1 MYDSVICPTI
11 HPKSIFKMSM
21 NGGKPPEL
29 EIDGSEFRYV
39 GFGMKSL
46 IEMNSMGSRVSIVG
60 STFEKVA
67 SCGSIISNSQPYYR
81 TETECVRSFTN
92 TALQ

>member
-1 MYDSVICPTI
+1 
-11 HPKSIFKMSM
+11 
-21 NGGKPPEL
+21 
-29 EIDGSEFRYV
+29 
-39 GFGMKSL
+39 MKSL
-46 IEMNSMGSRVSIVG
+46 IKLNSIGSKVSIVG

-92 TALQ
+92 TVLQKSCAALWRSLIRYS

>member
-1 MYDSVICPTI
+1 MFDSLICPTL

-21 NGGKPPEL
+21 TGGKPPEL
-29 EIDGSEFRYV
+29 VIDGSEFRFI
-39 GFGMKSL
+39 GFAMKSL
-46 IEMNSMGSRVSIVG
+46 IELNSMGSKVSIVG

-81 TETECVRSFTN
+81 SETECIQGFTN
-92 TALQ
+92 SAL